1 MVLAVTTAAQPDAT
15 PSPRWI
21 KNAPVDLL
29 IGCGGWTLP
38 LLALTTVASTRHLLD
53 VALLFY
59 VLMLFCNNPHY
70 MATIYRA
77 YRTRDDFSGY
87 RFFTLHVTALLGLT
101 AGLAH
106 WAPAVVPWLVT
117 AYLTWS
123 PWHYTAQNFGLT
135 MMWARRN
142 GASPSRAERNVLYA
156 AFVASYLMWFLW
168 MHSVESED
176 ANIVSP
182 GIPAPLAD
190 PLRLAL
196 IGLFFVAGAY
206 TLTRLVRR
214 SSRTAMLGAVILF
227 ATQGLWF
234 VVPALLEL
242 ARGRGQPPAYYSAGV
257 LAFMH
262 CAQYLWITSF
272 YAKREAEA
280 GSPGGPTGWH
290 PWRYYGILVVG
301 GIALFI
307 PGPWVISSLFRHDL
321 LDSLVIFAALVN
333 LHHFIL
339 DGAVWKLREGRVAAL
354 LVGARESAALRRTTA
369 QAAPTS
375 AARWIGGPTRAARTV
390 RWGLVA
396 AMLGVAAADQAQY
409 VLSLEPPDERRLE
422 AAETL
427 NRHDGRV
434 LVHRARLLVDAGDV
448 PGAMVELRR
457 AIELNPRNAS
467 ALRMLGSLLV
477 QSGQYE
483 QDYAHYTLVERQIP
497 PDLTTLTNLAVLSA
511 QAGDSRRAEEQ
522 LLRALRLDPNHA
534 DTHLNLAE
542 VYLARG
548 ELARA
553 VPRYQAFLRLAGQP
567 GQRWPRLHLLVLLK
581 LGEALAATGRS
592 DEARATL
599 SELRARADRQGEA
612 DLASAA
618 RARLTPLENR

>member
-1 MVLAVTTAAQPDAT
+1 MVRAVTPSTAARPSAT
-15 PSPRWI
+15 PAPRWI

-38 LLALTTVASTRHLLD
+38 LLALTTVASTRQLLD
-53 VALLFY
+53 VAPLFY

-101 AGLAH
+101 AVLAH
-106 WAPAVVPWLVT
+106 WSPAVVPWLVT

-123 PWHYTAQNFGLT
+123 PWHYTAQNFGLA
-135 MMWARRN
+135 MMWTRRN
-142 GASPSRAERNVLYA
+142 GTHPSRAERNVLYA

-168 MHSVESED
+168 MHSVTSED
-176 ANIVSP
+176 ANIVSL
-182 GIPAPLAD
+182 GIPVQLAD

-196 IGLFFVAGAY
+196 ISVFFVAGAY
-206 TLTRLVRR
+206 ALTRLARR
-214 SSRTAMLGAVILF
+214 SSRTAMLGAVILV

-234 VVPALLEL
+234 VLPALLEF

-272 YAKREAEA
+272 YARREAEA
-280 GSPGGPTGWH
+280 GGAGGNARWN
-290 PWRYYGILVVG
+290 PWRYYAILVVG

-354 LVGARESAALRRTTA
+354 LLGRTSPQATPTTA
-369 QAAPTS
+369 V
-375 AARWIGGPTRAARTV
+375 RWIGGPTRAARLA
-390 RWGLVA
+390 RWWLVA

-409 VLSLEPPDERRLE
+409 VLTLEPPEARRLE
-422 AAETL
+422 AATVL

-434 LVHRARLLVDAGDV
+434 LVRRARLLVDRGDV
-448 PGAMVELRR
+448 PGAMAELRH

-483 QDYAHYTLVERQIP
+483 QAYAHYRRVEQQIR
-497 PDLTTLTNLAVLSA
+497 PDLSTLTNLAVLSA

-542 VYLARG
+542 VYVARG
-548 ELARA
+548 EFARA
-553 VPRYQAFLRLAGQP
+553 IPRYQAFLRLAGQP
-567 GQRWPRLHLLVLLK
+567 GARWPRLHLLVLLK
-581 LGEALAATGRS
+581 LGDAFAATGRS
-592 DEARATL
+592 DEARAAL
-599 SELRARADRQGEA
+599 SRLRALADQQGES

-618 RARLTPLENR
+618 HARMTQLEHR

>member
-1 MVLAVTTAAQPDAT
+1 MVRGVTAAAQPGAT
-15 PSPRWI
+15 QSPRWI

-101 AGLAH
+101 AVLPH
-106 WAPAVVPWLVT
+106 WSLAVVPWLVT

-123 PWHYTAQNFGLT
+123 PWHYTAQNFGLA

-142 GASPSRAERNVLYA
+142 GTHPSRAERNVLYA

-176 ANIVSP
+176 ANIVSL
-182 GIPAPLAD
+182 GIPAQLAD

-196 IGLFFVAGAY
+196 IGVFFVAGVYA
-206 TLTRLVRR
+206 LTRLVRR
-214 SSRTAMLGAVILF
+214 SSRTAMLGAVTLF
-227 ATQGLWF
+227 STQGLWF
-234 VVPALLEL
+234 VLPALLEF
-242 ARGRGQPPAYYSAGV
+242 ARGRGQPPVYYSAGV

-262 CAQYLWITSF
+262 CAQYLWITGF

-280 GSPGGPTGWH
+280 GGPGGNARWN
-290 PWRYYGILVVG
+290 PWRYYAILVVG

-354 LVGARESAALRRTTA
+354 LLGRTSPEVT
-369 QAAPTS
+369 PTS
-375 AARWIGGPTRAARTV
+375 AARWIGGPTGAARLA
-390 RWGLVA
+390 RWGMVA

-409 VLSLEPPDERRLE
+409 VLTLEPPDARRLD
-422 AAETL
+422 AAATL

-434 LVHRARLLVDAGDV
+434 LVRRARLLVDGGDV
-448 PGAMVELRR
+448 PGAIVELRR

-483 QDYAHYTLVERQIP
+483 QAYAHYRLIERQIP
-497 PDLTTLTNLAVLSA
+497 PDLTTLINLAVLSA

-542 VYLARG
+542 VYMARG

-553 VPRYQAFLRLAGQP
+553 IPRYQAFLRLAGQP
-567 GQRWPRLHLLVLLK
+567 GPRWPRLHLLVLLK
-581 LGEALAATGRS
+581 LGEALAANGRS
-592 DEARATL
+592 GEARAAL
-599 SELRARADRQGEA
+599 SELHALADRQGES

-618 RARLTPLENR
+618 RARLTQLENR